1 MIDNILWQPTLID
14 IEQAALRIAP
24 YIHQTPLMRSTLI
37 DQLAGCRLTFK
48 CENLQKTGVF
58 KVRGA
63 CNAVLKLSAQQAARG
78 VATHSSGNHGAALAL
93 AARNRGIPAYIVVPS
108 SAPVVKKRAIIGYGG
123 EIIDC
128 EPTLVARLETLEQ
141 NLTRTGAQFVPPYDH
156 ADIISGQ
163 GTAALELH
171 RQLAANSADT
181 LITPVGGGGLLAGT
195 AIASKSLRPQC
206 RVFGAEPAAADD
218 AYRSFYSGQRITE
231 HTVNSIADGLLTTLG
246 VANFSIIQQSVDS
259 ILRVEEQQII
269 DAMKLIAS
277 RLKLVVEPSAAV
289 PLAAVLAHK
298 SLFAGSHVAIIL
310 SGGNVDLEQLP
321 W

>member
-1 MIDNILWQPTLID
+1 MNQDPAPTLSD

-48 CENLQKTGVF
+48 CENLQKCGAF
-58 KVRGA
+58 KARGA
-63 CNAVLKLSAQQAARG
+63 SNAVLQLSEQQAAQG

-93 AARNRGIPAYIVVPS
+93 AARNRGIPAYIVVPR
-108 SAPVVKKRAIIGYGG
+108 SAPAVKKRAIISYGAQ
-123 EIIDC
+123 IIDC
-128 EPTLVARLETLEQ
+128 EPTLTARLETLQ
-141 NLTRTGAQFVPPYDH
+141 QTLGRTGALAIPPYDH
-156 ADIISGQ
+156 IDIISGQ

-171 RQLAANSADT
+171 HQLAADCADT
-181 LITPVGGGGLLAGT
+181 LITPVGGGGLLAGS
-195 AIASKSLRPQC
+195 AIASKSLAPQC
-206 RVFGAEPAAADD
+206 RVIGAEPAAADD
-218 AYRSFYSGQRITE
+218 AYRGFYSGQRVTD
-231 HTVNSIADGLLTTLG
+231 HTPSSIADGLLTTLG
-246 VANFSIIQQSVDS
+246 VANFSIIRQSVDS

-269 DAMKLIAS
+269 DAMKLIWT

-298 SLFAGSHVAIIL
+298 SQFTDSHVAIIL